1 MAVFRKGEKR
11 GGREEIARARW
22 GVGER
27 ESGVGGFACV
37 KNQFFLCFL
46 FSLFTFFFFFACTTT
61 TGAIESNNK
70 TLFSSPSPFSSFLSF
85 PLLDPA
91 SNKQELSCGLSEG
104 EKRKQRTPTHSDKH
118 VERKTM
124 AEEALDALE
133 LGKALNAAV
142 VSGDAKPLTIAD
154 LPNDVLVTVFVAVD
168 DNSWVRHTVPCVCK
182 QWNELFRSK
191 DASPLHETLEVDFGK
206 EAAAAREGGAR
217 RRGGA
222 SAWWGSCCCT
232 PAAASPPAAAAA
244 SPRLPVVHASRVIS
258 WAERH
263 AGSVRKLRLSRE
275 EKGALDD
282 FSAEDLGRLVSVVG
296 SSLTEFS
303 VETRCGDGF
312 GQPFVKKPLW
322 KALRDSVV
330 PARRLRSLVVKG
342 IAFGVSEDDIRPI
355 RQLAGSLEVLEL
367 GAAKMK
373 DRPYY
378 KFTPLGLPFFPE
390 FVCSLTNLRRLSLLD
405 HPQITALPAAVSSL
419 KKLKVLD
426 LRYCRLAS
434 LPKELGKL
442 SGLTKL
448 DLSFNKK
455 LGEMIHGRW
464 WGLPDNRFPAE
475 LGGMTSLRELNLHKC
490 RLYIVPAF
498 IGALRSLEVLDLSEN
513 HLCINAPLDFLVS
526 GCPRLRYVTFG
537 ERRWDQDSLEGIK
550 AFMKKM
556 RKTNKSAEVFCMYGS
571 ESDGGSDVDPDE
583 DEWDEEEDDEF
594 EDEEDEWGSENE

>member
-1 MAVFRKGEKR
+1 M
-11 GGREEIARARW
+11 
-22 GVGER
+22 
-27 ESGVGGFACV
+27 

-303 VETRCGDGF
+303 VQPGSAGLHRNECF
-312 GQPFVKKPLW
+312 GQPFLKRPLW
-322 KALRDSVV
+322 ESLRDSVV
-330 PARRLRSLVVKG
+330 PAGRLRSLVVRG
-342 IAFGVSEDDIRPI
+342 IASEVSEADVEPLG
-355 RQLAGSLEVLEL
+355 QLAGSLEYLLLE
-367 GAAKMK
+367 ADESK
-373 DRPYY
+373 DRPSSSSNR
-378 KFTPLGLPFFPE
+378 TAPGLQRFPE
-390 FVCSLTNLRRLSLLD
+390 SVCSLTSLRRLELINHS
-405 HPQITALPAAVSSL
+405 QVTALPAGLSSL
-419 KKLKVLD
+419 KNLKELLLGV
-426 LRYCRLAS
+426 CRLSS
-434 LPKELGKL
+434 LPKELGEL
-442 SGLTKL
+442 TGLTKL
-448 DLSFNKK
+448 QL
-455 LGEMIHGRW
+455 LGNRPLGRT
-464 WGLPDNRFPAE
+464 LPADETFPAE
-475 LGGMTSLRELNLHKC
+475 LGKLKSLRYLGLRGC
-490 RLYIVPAF
+490 SLPTVPAF
-498 IGALRSLEVLDLSEN
+498 IGELESLEVLDLAMNETLEVPAS
-513 HLCINAPLDFLVS
+513 LDFLVR
-526 GCPRLRYVTFG
+526 GCPRLRAVCL
-537 ERRWDQDSLEGIK
+537 EKMHLRRPWTRVSLAHLK
-550 AFMKKM
+550 AFK
-556 RKTNKSAEVFCMYGS
+556 RKLRARN
-571 ESDGGSDVDPDE
+571 PDANIL
-583 DEWDEEEDDEF
+583 F
-594 EDEEDEWGSENE
+594 KRR